1 MANRKSFKNQ
11 PESDLKHVEIDIK
24 RAYVLL
30 IKEWLSYMEY
40 LKGSYP
46 YLYSLAIRQ
55 NPFDKN
61 ATITIN

>member
-1 MANRKSFKNQ
+1 ESFKNQ
-11 PESDLKHVEIDIK
+11 PESDVKHVEIDIK
-24 RAYVLL
+24 RAYFLL

-40 LKGSYP
+40 LKESYP

-61 ATITIN
+61 ATIIIN